1 MYFKV
6 ENADDGFK
14 RGEGVGRRMIQTK
27 HVTVYAV
34 MLDVPAL
41 WVASSGTS
49 NKYFM
54 RTIMLTVYI
63 TMTYQITQ
71 LPSEAWLPH
80 STHIGKS
87 VVKVGKGMN

>member
-1 MYFKV
+1 
-6 ENADDGFK
+6 
-14 RGEGVGRRMIQTK
+14 
-27 HVTVYAV
+27 

-41 WVASSGTS
+41 WVVSSGSS

-54 RTIMLTVYI
+54 RIVMLTVYI

-71 LPSEAWLPH
+71 LPSEAWLPR

-87 VVKVGKGMN
+87 VEKMGKGMN